1 MSEAGLVARPRLG
14 PAAAGRPG
22 FGPAVPAAAAL
33 GTLAAASWALL
44 ASGATGQ
51 MSHHVLLG
59 SGHLPR
65 AGAVLAF
72 LGNWQLMV
80 AATMLPPAI
89 PAIAA
94 LARQGDRWWA
104 ATRRSLVAICAVC
117 AVWTGFAIVVLAG
130 DSLVHRL
137 VGAWPWLA
145 VREGLVTWA
154 VLTLAGIVQLTS
166 VRRHALGTAGRP
178 PVRPWRYALDCLG
191 SCWALMLVMCAVALE
206 NLLWMAVLAGVMT
219 VQRLPGLGAR
229 LAPAVGL
236 ALISLAAL
244 APLPGL
250 VH

>member
-1 MSEAGLVARPRLG
+1 MSDAGLVARPRLG
-14 PAAAGRPG
+14 PAAAGRPN

-33 GTLAAASWALL
+33 GTFAAAAWALL
-44 ASGATGQ
+44 AGGATGH

-94 LARQGDRWWA
+94 LARRSDRWWA
-104 ATRRSLVAICAVC
+104 ATRAALVTTCAVC
-117 AVWTGFAIVVLAG
+117 AVWTGFAIAVLAG

-145 VREGLVTWA
+145 AREGLVTWA

-166 VRRHALGTAGRP
+166 IRRHAPAAARTPL
-178 PVRPWRYALDCLG
+178 RPWRYALDCLG

-236 ALISLAAL
+236 VLISLAAL